1 MFRPR
6 SEKIISGRRGIS
18 RAATSYLLTG
28 FEDTP
33 LVYTDSTTYRRQA
46 VQDMAERLDAEGL
59 LERTVPTFS
68 QGQLRLLL
76 LGRALLRAPTLLLLD
91 ECDEGLDERYRQ
103 IFFETLGEYA
113 SRCTVVMTA
122 HRAANIPDWCAGRR
136 YVRNGRLLTAP
147 PASDA
152 AATATYDRPT
162 RATAHCRIRS
172 GLQRRPRH
180 A

>member
-1 MFRPR
+1 MPR
-6 SEKIISGRRGIS
+6 ACLS
-18 RAATSYLLTG
+18 AL
-28 FEDTP
+28 
-33 LVYTDSTTYRRQA
+33 
-46 VQDMAERLDAEGL
+46 
-59 LERTVPTFS
+59 VPTFS

-76 LGRALLRAPTLLLLD
+76 LGRALLRAPTFALLD

-152 AATATYDRPT
+152 AATALTTDQQGNDPAVLDQAFNGGHAMLDLDNVT
-162 RATAHCRIRS
+162 VFIDEQEVLHDICVDMRS
-172 GLQRRPRH
+172 GESS
-180 A
+180 AS